1 MILNLYGQRQPSQKS
16 LVLHE
21 FGHVLG
27 LEHEHQRS
35 DFWKVL
41 GDKDENGEYRFIVG
55 EDEMRSG
62 KYGNTACNE
71 HFRAAWQAG
80 GSMQSEYDSDSI
92 MHYW

>member
-1 MILNLYGQRQPSQKS
+1 MILNLYGQRQPAQKS

-41 GDKDENGEYRFIVG
+41 AEKDENEVCRFIVG

-62 KYGNTACNE
+62 NYGNRACDE
-71 HFRAAWQAG
+71 HFRAPWQVG
-80 GSMQSEYDSDSI
+80 GSMQSKYDPESI